1 MLEPLVA
8 SLRPCGAVPNLIPAS
23 SGSGV
28 LARLTTATLPL
39 SVPKPDADQEP
50 TRERPECARDGAAA
64 PSCGQPA
71 GVKSQAKSMLQN
83 RGVSPGVGE
92 GSRRSPLDGGQGGPL
107 DQRTVSKP
115 WISSHRRPLP
125 SWEKRTA
132 VPGTRPPAM
141 T

>member
-1 MLEPLVA
+1 MLQAEVPGSRDLRQSEFRQETPVRDL
-8 SLRPCGAVPNLIPAS
+8 SLAPCDPGTHI
-23 SGSGV
+23 
-28 LARLTTATLPL
+28 
-39 SVPKPDADQEP
+39 
-50 TRERPECARDGAAA
+50 
-64 PSCGQPA
+64 
-71 GVKSQAKSMLQN
+71 KSMLQN

-92 GSRRSPLDGGQGGPL
+92 GSRRSPLDGGQAGPL

-132 VPGTRPPAM
+132 VPGTKPPAM